1 MDIQRRTLLAAGA
14 AAPLLV
20 LAGGSLAQP
29 APGIRPKVAG
39 TMRPAALEDYKR
51 AIAAMLA
58 LPVTDPRNWYRQ
70 ALIHIMDCPHQNWWF
85 LPWHRGYLA
94 RFEQICAEM
103 CGNTQ
108 FRLPYWDY
116 TESATVP
123 DAFFDVGLDPLSAPF
138 RTDQTALMTELQAG
152 LTPWWDAASAE
163 TKAELAK
170 RSPPLTRPEDVIGR
184 AGRAWRSQGRTPT
197 RAAPALDRG
206 TARMVSAKIVS
217 AAIRTPTLAS
227 FVSALAD
234 DHHQMVGSGL
244 LESGPH
250 DNIHIGT
257 SGFMG
262 AFMSPVDPLFWL
274 HHANLDRLWDIW
286 QRRQASA
293 GIDPLPPGPDRTRFE
308 AEPFL
313 TFCDGKGQAAPVRAR
328 DCLSTG
334 ALGYAYEAGSL
345 EELASTPQ
353 PSRRFSPRLLASSEG
368 GQVRLRQ
375 GLESALVLA
384 VPRASFAPVLNPAE
398 TGELVTE
405 IQVTPP
411 ANAAEARIRV
421 YVNCPYLSQY
431 TPVDDPH
438 YVGTLSFFGA
448 QHHEGHSMS
457 QTFTLAL
464 GPALTELGEDGRLP
478 VSAIRVQLIPDT
490 EADAALL
497 GGILEEV
504 SIAIR

>member
-1 MDIQRRTLLAAGA
+1 MNIQRRTLLAAGA
-14 AAPLLV
+14 AAPLLA
-20 LAGGSLAQP
+20 LAGPGLTRQP
-29 APGIRPKVAG
+29 AIGTRPKVSGSA
-39 TMRPAALEDYKR
+39 RPAALEDYKR
-51 AIAAMLA
+51 AIAVMLA
-58 LPVTDPRNWYRQ
+58 LPLSDPRNWYRQ

-94 RFEQICAEM
+94 RFEQICAEL
-103 CGNTQ
+103 CGNPQ

-123 DAFFDVGLDPLSAPF
+123 DAFFDAGLDPLGAPF
-138 RTDQTALMTELQAG
+138 RTDQAALMAELLAG
-152 LTPWWDAASAE
+152 LTPWWNAASAE

-170 RSPPLTRPEDVIGR
+170 RSLNRPEDVVAR
-184 AGRAWRSQGRTPT
+184 ATRAWRGQGRTPT
-197 RAAPALDRG
+197 RAAPALDRS
-206 TARMVSAKIVS
+206 TARMVSTETVS
-217 AAIRTPTLAS
+217 AAIRTPTFTSFAS
-227 FVSALAD
+227 AAAG
-234 DHHQMVGSGL
+234 DHHQMVRSGL
-244 LESGPH
+244 LESAPH

-257 SGFMG
+257 GGFMG

-286 QRRQASA
+286 QRRQAN
-293 GIDPLPPGPDRTRFE
+293 GGTDPLPTGSERTRFE

-313 TFCDGKGQAAPVRAR
+313 TFCDGKGQPAPAQAGG
-328 DCLSTG
+328 CLSTA

-345 EELASTPQ
+345 EGLASTPS
-353 PSRRFSPRLLASSEG
+353 PLRNFSSRLLASSV
-368 GQVRLRQ
+368 GQEVQLRR

-384 VPRASFAPVLNPAE
+384 VPRASFAPVLSPTE

-405 IQVTPP
+405 IQLTPP
-411 ANAAEARIRV
+411 ANAADARIRV

-448 QHHEGHSMS
+448 QHHEEHSMS

-464 GPALTELGEDGRLP
+464 GPALTALGEDGRLP
-478 VSAIRVQLIPDT
+478 VSAIRVQLIPDS
-490 EADAALL
+490 EADAGVL
-497 GGILEEV
+497 GGVLEEV
-504 SIAIR
+504 SIAVR

>member
-1 MDIQRRTLLAAGA
+1 MNIQRRTLLAAGA
-14 AAPLLV
+14 AAPLLA
-20 LAGGSLAQP
+20 LAG
-29 APGIRPKVAG
+29 PGLTRQTVVGTRPKVAG
-39 TMRPAALEDYKR
+39 SARPAALEDYKR

-58 LPVTDPRNWYRQ
+58 LPASDPRNWYRQ
-70 ALIHIMDCPHQNWWF
+70 ALIHIMDCPHRNWWF

-103 CGNTQ
+103 CGNPG

-123 DAFFDVGLDPLSAPF
+123 DAFFDAGLDPSGAGF
-138 RTDQTALMTELQAG
+138 RTDRDALMAELLAG
-152 LTPWWDAASAE
+152 LTPWWNAADAG
-163 TKAELAK
+163 TKTELAK
-170 RSPPLTRPEDVIGR
+170 RSLNRPEDVIDT
-184 AGRAWRSQGRTPT
+184 ATRAWRTRRKPT
-197 RAAPALDRG
+197 RLAPDLDRP
-206 TARMVSAKIVS
+206 TASMVSAETIS
-217 AAIRTPTLAS
+217 AAIRTPTFTSFAS
-227 FVSALAD
+227 AAAGS
-234 DHHQMVGSGL
+234 HHDMAQSGL

-257 SGFMG
+257 GGFMG

-286 QRRQASA
+286 QRRQSGA
-293 GIDPLPPGPDRTRFE
+293 GVDPLPTGSERTRFE

-313 TFCDGKGQAAPVRAR
+313 TFCDGKGQPAPVQAGG
-328 DCLSTG
+328 CLSTA
-334 ALGYAYEAGSL
+334 ALGYRYEAGSL
-345 EELASTPQ
+345 EGLASTP
-353 PSRRFSPRLLASSEG
+353 SPLRNFNSRLLASAG
-368 GQVRLRQ
+368 RAVRLRE
-375 GLESALVLA
+375 GLESSLVLA
-384 VPRASFAPVLNPAE
+384 VPRASFAPVLSPTE

-405 IQVTPP
+405 IQLTPP
-411 ANAAEARIRV
+411 ANAADARIRV

-464 GPALTELGEDGRLP
+464 GPALTELAEDGRLP
-478 VSAIRVQLIPDT
+478 VSSIRVQLIPDS

-497 GGILEEV
+497 GGVLEEV
-504 SIAIR
+504 SIAVR